1 MVGSIIEIGRS
12 LNIEV
17 IAEGVETTEQIRILR
32 DLGCDVLQG
41 YALARPMPRGSI
53 RDFILSG
60 RWRPSESPQPDS
72 RKRHPTG
79 G

>member
-1 MVGSIIEIGRS
+1 MVGSIIEIGKS

-32 DLGCDVLQG
+32 DLGCDILQG

-53 RDFILSG
+53 PDFILSG
-60 RWRPSESPQPDS
+60 RWRQGESSLPDS
-72 RKRHPTG
+72 RKRQPG
-79 G
+79 AS